1 MSNHEHNGRRVAAII
16 IISMLIILLISVGAF
31 LALEDLAGSVNVK
44 SFFNDAEGEKIEAI
58 TESQQQQFDGYS
70 FLEENEKQAYAKV
83 VRMLT
88 DFDTE
93 VKVTGVTTDEIER
106 VLSAVDYDHPEIFWP
121 GEFSYYFDEDN
132 QTVSKVMVEYPYDET
147 EKDRRQAE
155 IDAAYQAYSVGIK
168 NGMSEYEKVKYAY
181 EYVIKNTVYQ
191 EDLKDDQNIYS
202 VFGKKGS
209 VCAGYSKAI
218 QYLLKRTGIECSYV
232 AGEAIGQGAHA
243 WNIVRVD
250 GEYYYLDATWGEFN
264 VADNAE
270 PEKSIFYD
278 YFCVTTKELLKSHQ
292 PDQSLIAYPEFTAT
306 AANYFVKENKLYDLN
321 KQSEQNRFA
330 ADLEEATNMGEKYFH
345 YAITD
350 SNTIDT
356 AENLMDEILGS
367 YYWFSGAD
375 KLSNTIQLY

>member
-1 MSNHEHNGRRVAAII
+1 MSNHNGRKVVAVVII
-16 IISMLIILLISVGAF
+16 IMLILMLVGAGAY
-31 LALEDLAGSVNVK
+31 LALEEMVGSINIQT
-44 SFFNDAEGEKIEAI
+44 FFDESEAQQNEEIAENR
-58 TESQQQQFDGYS
+58 QQAFDGYA
-70 FLEENEKQAYAKV
+70 FLEDNERQAYTRV

-93 VKVTGVTTDEIER
+93 VKVSGVNTEEIER
-106 VLSAVDYDHPEIFWP
+106 VLAAIDYDYPEIFWV
-121 GEFSYYFDEDN
+121 GEFSYYFDEGN
-132 QTVSKVMVEYPYDET
+132 QKVSKVMVEYPYDEA
-147 EKDRRQAE
+147 EKDQRQAE
-155 IDAAYQAYSVGIK
+155 IEAAFQEYSRGISG
-168 NGMSEYEKVKYAY
+168 GMSDYEKVKYAY
-181 EYVIKNTVYQ
+181 EYVITNTVYQ
-191 EDLKDDQNIYS
+191 IDIEDDQNIYS

-264 VADNAE
+264 VEDNLE

-278 YFCVTTKELLKSHQ
+278 YFCVTTAELLKSHH

-321 KQSEQNRFA
+321 KPGEKNRFGGDLQA
-330 ADLEEATNMGEKYFH
+330 ALNTGEKYFH

-350 SNTIDT
+350 EDTISK
-356 AENLMDEILGS
+356 AEDLMDEILGS
-367 YYWFSGAD
+367 YYWFSSED
-375 KLSNTIQLY
+375 NLSNTIELY

>member
-1 MSNHEHNGRRVAAII
+1 MSNYERNGRKVVAII
-16 IISMLIILLISVGAF
+16 IISVLIILLIAVGVF

-44 SFFNDAEGEKIEAI
+44 SLFNDIEGEKTEAI
-58 TESQQQQFDGYS
+58 TESQQQQFDGYA
-70 FLEENEKQAYAKV
+70 FLNENEKQAYAKV
-83 VRMLT
+83 VQMLT
-88 DFDTE
+88 DFDSEAKVSGISTE
-93 VKVTGVTTDEIER
+93 EIEG
-106 VLSAVDYDHPEIFWP
+106 VLSAVDYDHPEIFWA

-132 QTVSKVMVEYPYDET
+132 QMVSKVMVEYPYNET

-155 IDAAYQAYSVGIK
+155 IEAAYQDYSTGIK

-181 EYVIKNTVYQ
+181 EYVIKNTVYE
-191 EDLKDDQNIYS
+191 EDLEDDQNIYS

-292 PDQSLIAYPEFTAT
+292 PDESLIKYPEFTAT

-330 ADLEEATNMGEKYFH
+330 ADLEAAANMGEKYFH

-350 SNTIDT
+350 SNTINT